1 MTGNS
6 SLLTASLEGKVALV
20 TGGAIRVGRAI
31 CQALAGRGA
40 SIAFTHLPGEPAG
53 EAATAIATELARP
66 ETGQS
71 RGAEAGQ
78 SGERSAVLALP
89 LDVREPGAPRRVVEQ
104 VLERFGRLDILV
116 NNASVWLRAPF
127 LEITAEAWQM
137 ALDIN
142 LTGPFLMSQAVAP
155 IMLKQQSGLI
165 VNITDLSAYQT
176 WREYAH
182 HSVTKAGLV
191 ALTRVMAAE
200 LAPHVRVNAIAPGTV
215 LLPEGAG
222 EAKRQWA
229 IENSLLKRVGRPED
243 VARTVLFLADSD
255 FVTGAVYF
263 VDGGRA
269 LV

>member
-1 MTGNS
+1 MTQE
-6 SLLTASLEGKVALV
+6 LEPLTTSLEGKVALV

-31 CQALAGRGA
+31 CRALAGRGA
-40 SIAFTHLPGEPAG
+40 SIAFTHLPGEPAA
-53 EAATAIATELARP
+53 AATAEIAAELARSK
-66 ETGQS
+66 TGQS
-71 RGAEAGQ
+71 N
-78 SGERSAVLALP
+78 VLALP
-89 LDVREPGAPRRVVEQ
+89 MDVREPAAPQRVVEQ
-104 VLERFGRLDILV
+104 VIGRFGRLDILV

-127 LEITAEAWQM
+127 LAITREAWQT

-155 IMLKQQSGLI
+155 QMLQQQSGLI
-165 VNITDLSAYQT
+165 INITDLSAYQT
-176 WREYAH
+176 WKEYAH
-182 HSVTKAGLV
+182 HAATKAGLV

-215 LLPEGAG
+215 LLPEGAS
-222 EAKRQWA
+222 EAKVQWA
-229 IENSLLKRVGRPED
+229 IQNSLLKRVGRPED

-255 FVTGAVYF
+255 FVTGAVYL

>member
-1 MTGNS
+1 MTS
-6 SLLTASLEGKVALV
+6 AMTTSLAGQVALV

-40 SIAFTHLPGEPAG
+40 SVAFTHLPGEPAA
-53 EAATAIATELARP
+53 EAAALIAAA
-66 ETGQS
+66 G
-71 RGAEAGQ
+71 GAEPVP
-78 SGERSAVLALP
+78 VLALP
-89 LDVREPGAPRRVVEQ
+89 MDVREPGAPAAVVQQ
-104 VLERFGRLDILV
+104 VVERFGRLDILV

-127 LEITAEAWQM
+127 LEITREAWQT

-142 LTGPFLMSQAVAP
+142 LTGPFLMSQAAAP
-155 IMLKQQSGLI
+155 YMLRRQSGLI
-165 VNITDLSAYQT
+165 INITDLSAYQT
-176 WREYAH
+176 WKEYAH
-182 HSVTKAGLV
+182 HSATKAGLV

-200 LAPHVRVNAIAPGTV
+200 LAPAVRVNAIAPGTV

-229 IENSLLKRVGRPED
+229 IENSLLKRIGRPED
-243 VARTVLFLADSD
+243 VARTVLFLVDSD

>member
-1 MTGNS
+1 MS
-6 SLLTASLEGKVALV
+6 HQLSPLTTPLEGKVALV
-20 TGGAIRVGRAI
+20 TGGAIRVGRVI

-40 SIAFTHLPGEPAG
+40 SIAFTYLPGEPVE
-53 EAATAIATELARP
+53 EAMQALAQTFEVS
-66 ETGQS
+66 ETS
-71 RGAEAGQ
+71 K
-78 SGERSAVLALP
+78 VLALP
-89 LDVREPGAPRRVVEQ
+89 LDVREPGAPQRVVEQ
-104 VLERFGRLDILV
+104 IMAHFGRLDILV

-127 LEITAEAWQM
+127 LEITREAWQA

-155 IMLKQQSGLI
+155 HMLKQQSGLI

-176 WREYAH
+176 WKEYAH
-182 HSVTKAGLV
+182 HAATKAGLV

-215 LLPEGAG
+215 LLPDGATD
-222 EAKRQWA
+222 AKRQWA
-229 IENSLLKRVGRPED
+229 ESNSLLKRVGRPED
-243 VARTVLFLADSD
+243 VARTVLFLVDSD
-255 FVTGAVYF
+255 FTTGAVYF